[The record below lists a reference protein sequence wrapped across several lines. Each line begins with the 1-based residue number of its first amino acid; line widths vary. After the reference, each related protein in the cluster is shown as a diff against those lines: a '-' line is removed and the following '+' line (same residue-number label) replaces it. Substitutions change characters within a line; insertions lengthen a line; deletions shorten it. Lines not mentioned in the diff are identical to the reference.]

1 MQLPIAVS
9 EGETA
14 TLQNQ
19 VFDQVRSMIMDG
31 RLRAGDPLPATREL
45 SSQMGI
51 SRNTAIIAY
60 ERLIAEGYI
69 YTKPYVGTFVAAE
82 IPETVLSTAPTGG
95 SRNIRANGTAV
106 NLLDSP
112 RSHLFHRTHALRNL
126 NRQRLTADF
135 WVGRPDPTSFPVK
148 PWSQHIW
155 RQLQSSSA
163 ALTEYNDPSGLEALR
178 HAISDHLGPARGIA
192 IEADKIIIVG
202 GCQDGFN
209 LIARLLVEPRTPVVV
224 ENPCYQGA
232 AFVFESFGA
241 ELYPVPIDENGLDV
255 SLLPV
260 VSGALAYVTPS
271 HQYPMGATLPL
282 PRRLALLSWAD
293 KHDAY
298 VIEDDYDSDF
308 RFTGSPLTA
317 VKGLDRRDRVI
328 YMGTFSKCMGPG
340 LRLGYVVLP
349 GALVEPARRLKT
361 LMNNGQGWL
370 EQAAMAAFML
380 DGGYR
385 RHLRRVRQ
393 MYLERR
399 DALLMALT
407 RHFGVCKVQG
417 EEAGMHLV
425 WRIPD
430 DFPDAAEIEA
440 IALQGGVGVY
450 AMSTGAAL
458 QFGAIDH
465 SRRYLVLG
473 YAALTPREIEQ
484 GIARLAQILS
494 RPAIQP
500 AAAVNAALQR
510 NSL

>member
-9 EGETA
+9 ESERA

-82 IPETVLSTAPTGG
+82 IPETVLATSSIAGNANGRT
-95 SRNIRANGTAV
+95 NGTAV
-106 NLLDSP
+106 TLLDGP
-112 RSHLFHRTHALRNL
+112 RSHLFHRTHAVRNL

-155 RQLQSSSA
+155 KQLQRSSA

-192 IEADKIIIVG
+192 VDADKIIIVG

-232 AFVFESFGA
+232 AFVFESYGA

-255 SLLPV
+255 SQLPAV
-260 VSGALAYVTPS
+260 AGALAYVTPS

-293 KHDAY
+293 EHDAY

-317 VKGLDRRDRVI
+317 VKGLDRQDRVI

-349 GALVEPARRLKT
+349 SALAEPARRLKT

-393 MYLERR
+393 MYMDRR
-399 DALLMALT
+399 DALLTALT
-407 RHFGVCKVQG
+407 CHFGACTVQG

-430 DFPDAAEIEA
+430 GFPDAAEIEA
-440 IALQGGVGVY
+440 CALQGGVGVY

-458 QFGAIDH
+458 QFGAIDD

-494 RPAIQP
+494 RHAAQP
-500 AAAVNAALQR
+500 AAAEIVGLQR
-510 NSL
+510 KSQ